1 MAREALAVVYRPK
14 TFDDLTE
21 QNAIK
26 VILEQQIE
34 TKSFQHAYLF
44 TGPSG
49 CGKTTSARIFANRI
63 NEGKGNP
70 IEIDAASNSGV
81 DNIRNI
87 IEDAK
92 RKSLDSEYKVFIM
105 DECHSLSSGSWQA
118 LLKLL
123 EEPPKYTIFILC
135 TTNPEKIPQTIMSR
149 VQRYQ
154 FNKISTN
161 GIVKRLNEICDK
173 ELGHTDAY
181 IDDKAIAHIAKMASG
196 GMRDSITML
205 DKCLSLSTNLTVES
219 VVKAIGTVDYAEH
232 FQLLEY
238 LTKKDN
244 SCILV
249 VEDVFKDGKDI
260 RLFLKS
266 FYEFVLD
273 ICKFKMFGSFETTRI
288 PALDEYYTRA
298 AQIEESDCFNVLR
311 LVTDLLQLIKRD
323 SNALYSIEGAFALYC
338 NEKEDN

>member
-1 MAREALAVVYRPK
+1 MAKMSLSVRYRPK

-21 QNAIK
+21 QSAIK
-26 VILEQQIE
+26 IILEQQIE
-34 TKSFQHAYLF
+34 TKSFQHTYLF
-44 TGPSG
+44 TGPAG
-49 CGKTTSARIFANRI
+49 CGKTTSARILANLI

-70 IEIDAASNSGV
+70 IEVDAASNSGV

-92 RKSLDSEYKVFIM
+92 RKSLDSEYKVFII
-105 DECHSLSSGSWQA
+105 DECHSLSNGAWQA

-154 FNKISTN
+154 FNKISN
-161 GIVKRLNEICDK
+161 DGITLRLMHILTYEGLESKYETEALN
-173 ELGHTDAY
+173 Y
-181 IDDKAIAHIAKMASG
+181 ISRMSSG
-196 GMRDSITML
+196 GMRDAITML
-205 DKCLSLSTNLTVES
+205 DKCLSLSTNLTVEN

-238 LTKKDN
+238 LTKKDSN
-244 SCILV
+244 CILV
-249 VEDVFKDGKDI
+249 VENVFNAGKDI
-260 RLFLKS
+260 KLFLKN
-266 FYEFVLD
+266 FHDFVLD
-273 ICKFKMFGSFETTRI
+273 VCKFKLFGSFETTRI
-288 PALDEYYTRA
+288 PALEEYYTTA
-298 AQIEESDCFNVLR
+298 KQIDESDCFKVLR
-311 LVTDLLQLIKRD
+311 LITDLIPIVKYD

-338 NEKEDN
+338 KESD

>member
-1 MAREALAVVYRPK
+1 MAKMSLSVRYRPK

-26 VILEQQIE
+26 IILEQQIE
-34 TKSFQHAYLF
+34 TKSFQHVYLF
-44 TGPSG
+44 TGPAG
-49 CGKTTSARIFANRI
+49 CGKTTSARILANLI

-70 IEIDAASNSGV
+70 IEVDAASNSGV

-92 RKSLDSEYKVFIM
+92 RKSLDSEYKVFII

-123 EEPPKYTIFILC
+123 EEPPKFTIFILC
-135 TTNPEKIPQTIMSR
+135 TTNPEKIPATIMSR

-154 FNKISTN
+154 FNKISTD

-173 ELGHTDAY
+173 ELGNTDAY

-196 GMRDSITML
+196 GMRNSITML
-205 DKCLSLSTNLTVES
+205 DKCLSLSTNLTVEN

-238 LTKKDN
+238 LTEKDSN
-244 SCILV
+244 CILI
-249 VEDVFKDGKDI
+249 VEDVFNAGKDI
-260 RLFLKS
+260 KLFLKN
-266 FYEFVLD
+266 FHDFVLD
-273 ICKFKMFGSFETTRI
+273 ICKFKLFGSFETTRI
-288 PALDEYYTRA
+288 PALEEYHTRA
-298 AQIEESDCFNVLR
+298 KQIDESDCFKVLR
-311 LVTDLLQLIKRD
+311 LITALIPIVKYD

-338 NEKEDN
+338 KESD

>member
-14 TFDDLTE
+14 TFDSLTE
-21 QNAIK
+21 QSAIK
-26 VILEQQIE
+26 IILEQQIE

-63 NEGKGNP
+63 NDGKGNP

-92 RKSLDSEYKVFIM
+92 RKSLDSEYKVFIV

-123 EEPPKYTIFILC
+123 EEPPKFTIFILC
-135 TTNPEKIPQTIMSR
+135 TTNPEKIPATIMSR

-154 FNKISTN
+154 FNKISTD
-161 GIVKRLNEICDK
+161 GIVKRLNEICEK
-173 ELGHTDAY
+173 ELGNTDAY
-181 IDDKAIAHIAKMASG
+181 IDDKAIAHISKMASG

-205 DKCLSLSTNLTVES
+205 DKCLSLSTNLTVEN

-232 FQLLEY
+232 FQLLEC
-238 LTKKDN
+238 LAKKDS

-249 VEDVFKDGKDI
+249 VENVFNAGKDI
-260 RLFLKS
+260 KLFLKS
-266 FYEFVLD
+266 FHDFVLD
-273 ICKFKMFGSFETTRI
+273 ICKFKLFGSFETTRI
-288 PALDEYYTRA
+288 PALEEYHTRA
-298 AQIEESDCFNVLR
+298 KQIDESDCFKVLK
-311 LVTDLLQLIKRD
+311 LVTDLKHTIKHD
-323 SNALYSIEGAFALYC
+323 SNALYSIEGVFALYC
-338 NEKEDN
+338 KEDKK